1 MPYALPQDNY
11 DTYLAAPANSGNS
24 TLTVN
29 VAPTKTAGVLTIYET
44 DGRTIREKVYYT
56 GVSGTT
62 LTGVV
67 RGIRFVDVGGIIL
80 FTSDATLVMD
90 HPSGAR
96 IAMTDNIHYL
106 GLALAVLNGDM
117 EMGGVMQLPAS
128 RTINSSR
135 DVIDKEYADALSA
148 GTMSQLL
155 VSKNG
160 ADPTLTVNVNN
171 GRFGLRDQTSALYA
185 GAAAQA
191 VTANQT
197 NYIEL
202 IATGSGTLA
211 INTSGFTTG
220 RIPLAIAVTNGTGI
234 TSLTDAR
241 QFFIMH
247 DGLVDQVRTW
257 LTNQTFSASVFV
269 NTPTIAG
276 EAAPKSYAD
285 LVSATN
291 EATGTSGEAIAA
303 FDWVYVKASDG
314 KLYKTDADADESTYS
329 VVGMALA
336 AVGAADLTVRY
347 AKPGGFVT
355 GLSGLTAGS
364 YYFLSGTAGGIA
376 VSAHATRVA
385 KVAQAHSTTSIRIIE
400 PKFRRTGTATITATG
415 NTVITT
421 GFYPAIVR
429 VRAGFTQ
436 GSRVS
441 TCSVGDDQNC
451 CVLSAPSTSVTAS
464 YKSDRAWYVLND
476 LGTVNGAGTIDT
488 KTQTGFTLNCATFNS
503 VDTIVQWEAES
514 L

>member
-1 MPYALPQDNY
+1 MAYALPQDNY
-11 DTYLAAPANSGNS
+11 DTYLAAPAASGDA

-44 DGRTIREKVYYT
+44 DGRTIREKIYYT

-67 RGIRFVDVGGIIL
+67 RGIRFTDTAGVVL
-80 FTSDATLVMD
+80 FTADATLAMD

-106 GLALAVLNGDM
+106 GVALAALNGDM

-135 DVIDKEYADALSA
+135 DVVDKEYVDALSA

-155 VSKNG
+155 VTKNG
-160 ADPTLTVNVNN
+160 ADPTLTVNVAS

-202 IATGSGTLA
+202 TATGSGTLV

-220 RIPLAIAVTNGTGI
+220 RIPLAIAVADGSGI

-257 LTNQTFSASVFV
+257 STVQSLTADNLQITSDADSDNDPVRR
-269 NTPTIAG
+269 
-276 EAAPKSYAD
+276 SYLRTEMNAFGWN
-285 LVSATN
+285 A
-291 EATGTSGEAIAA
+291 TSGEAINAGE
-303 FDWVYVKASDG
+303 WVYVKASDG
-314 KLYKTDADADESTYS
+314 KVWKTDADADESTYS
-329 VVGMALA
+329 VVGVALTTVA
-336 AVGAADLTVRY
+336 AADLTVRI
-347 AKPGGFVT
+347 ARVGAIVT
-355 GLSGLTAGS
+355 GLTGLTAGS
-364 YYFLSGTAGGIA
+364 YYYLSGTAGAIA
-376 VSAHATRVA
+376 TSPHATRIA
-385 KVAQAHSTTSIRIIE
+385 KVAQALSTTSLRVIE
-400 PKFRRTGTATITATG
+400 PKFRRTGTISITSATTFATTIGFYAGKITFRAAGTNTGISIGDDSNNCVRAELRSANNNGSPAAFAWSCIDANAGATTNQGSLTARDQTSFTVTCSTYAATITLQ
-415 NTVITT
+415 
-421 GFYPAIVR
+421 Y
-429 VRAGFTQ
+429 
-436 GSRVS
+436 
-441 TCSVGDDQNC
+441 D
-451 CVLSAPSTSVTAS
+451 
-464 YKSDRAWYVLND
+464 
-476 LGTVNGAGTIDT
+476 
-488 KTQTGFTLNCATFNS
+488 
-503 VDTIVQWEAES
+503 AES